1 VTATQP
7 PPHPNDES
15 DLQPVIARA
24 RGGDVDA
31 FNVLVERF
39 QRAAFVVALRM
50 LGDRDL
56 AEDVTQ
62 DAVLA
67 AFRHIGQ
74 FRGGTFRVWLLRI
87 VTNQCLDYW
96 RAQQRRPSVSL
107 DVILAPSTEDSGGDA
122 ARNDAALVDHA
133 WDPAALAERHE
144 LQAFIERALLALPE
158 EQRLAV
164 VLCDVEG
171 LSYDEI
177 ADVTQTNVGT
187 VKSRLARG
195 RARLRDLLS
204 RHPEL
209 LPRSYRHDSRADQ
222 PPSTPGNASR
232 APR

>member
-1 VTATQP
+1 MTPTQP
-7 PPHPNDES
+7 PASPNDES
-15 DLQPVIARA
+15 ALQAVIARA
-24 RGGDVDA
+24 RSGDVEA

-62 DAVLA
+62 DAVLS
-67 AFRHIGQ
+67 AFRHIKQ
-74 FRGGTFRVWLLRI
+74 FRGGSFRVWLLRI

-107 DVILAPSTEDSGGDA
+107 DVLLAPATEETGGEA
-122 ARNDAALVDHA
+122 ARNDAALIDPA
-133 WDPAALAERHE
+133 WDPTMLAERHE

-158 EQRLAV
+158 DQRLAV

-177 ADVTQTNVGT
+177 AEVTRTNVGT

-195 RARLRDLLS
+195 RARLRDLLL

-209 LPRSYRHDSRADQ
+209 LPRAYRHDSRGDQ
-222 PPSTPGNASR
+222 PR
-232 APR
+232 VPRKPE